1 MIINHFKIAWRNL
14 KSNSL
19 FSVINIVGLSL
30 GLSITILLYLFII
43 QERSF
48 DNMYKNKDHIY
59 RLLLHP
65 TDDDTGFEIWPQVPP
80 VTAPVLVSDIPGIK
94 SATRLF
100 EHGFGVKANIGVE
113 NTNFIEDSFYW
124 CDDQVFDV
132 FNIEI
137 VKGNK
142 QHPLE
147 RPNTVTLS
155 ETTAKKYFGN
165 ENPIGET
172 ISVDNRILLEIT
184 AVYKDFPVN
193 STLDCNAMATFQSS
207 GFQNYKGWDN
217 ASFETYFLTS
227 KNISE
232 SQLNKQLNDMLDKHV
247 SKDDKWYYFS
257 AQPFSEVHLYSS
269 DFGESYSSRIGSI
282 NDIKNMSF
290 LALLVLVIACINY
303 MNLTTARSQNR
314 SKDVGVNKTLGATT
328 GNMIVRFYTETAIIT
343 FISILLGVLLVS
355 VTVPFFNTITQQ
367 QLEVSAMLNANFVI
381 GVVIIFL
388 VTTFIAGSY
397 PALYLSSFSPKSIFN
412 PSYKIGKRI
421 VLIRKGLVVFQFAA
435 SVVLIVSVLVIYG
448 QVQYMKIKDL
458 GFNPEGVIAISTS
471 ALKNA
476 NDVDALVDEF
486 KQLSVVKAIGKAQG
500 YPGMSVSLR
509 TLRKNEEDQGI
520 NIQTNKVDPS
530 VAQVLGLELLS
541 GRMPSLSH
549 QGDSLVEAVLNK
561 KAIDYLGYTPQ
572 EAIGKKVLS
581 YLRGN
586 SIIVG
591 VVKNFNFTTLRT
603 PIGAYALHN
612 SAVDSQSYI
621 LIRFKAAADISSILE
636 QFKHTFQQVAPNAA
650 FDYDFVDS
658 TVKKLYNDEQKTANI
673 SIVFCGLA
681 IFVACLG
688 LFALANFMAEQRTKE
703 IGVRKILGA
712 SVTNIAT
719 MLSKDFLTLVLV
731 SLIIAFPIAFF
742 IMNNW
747 LQEFAY
753 RIPLRW
759 YIFAIAGLVAL
770 AAALVTISTQAIK
783 AAIMN
788 PVKNLRSE

>member
-1 MIINHFKIAWRNL
+1 MFKNYLIIAWRNL
-14 KSNSL
+14 KSNRL
-19 FSVINIVGLSL
+19 FSSINIVGLSI
-30 GLSITILLYLFII
+30 GLAITILLYLFII

-48 DNMYKNKDHIY
+48 DNMHKNKDHIY

-65 TDDDTGFEIWPQVPP
+65 TDETDFEIWPQVSP
-80 VTAPVLVSDIPGIK
+80 VIAPFLMSDIPGIK

-100 EHGFGVKANIGVE
+100 EHDFGVKASVRVS
-113 NTNFIEDSFYW
+113 NTNYIEDSFYW
-124 CDDQVFDV
+124 CDDQVF
-132 FNIEI
+132 NIFDI
-137 VKGNK
+137 DIIKGNK

-147 RPNTVTLS
+147 LPNTVTIS
-155 ETTAKKYFGN
+155 ETTAEKYFGN
-165 ENPIGET
+165 ENPIGKT
-172 ISVDNRILLEIT
+172 ISVDNGTLLKVT

-193 STLDCNAMATFQSS
+193 STLDCNVMATFQSS

-227 KNISE
+227 ENISE
-232 SQLNKQLNDMLDKHV
+232 SQLNNQLNDMLNKYV
-247 SKDDKWYYFS
+247 SKEDKWYYFS

-269 DFGESYSSRIGSI
+269 DFGESYSSRIGNI
-282 NDIKNMSF
+282 NDIKNMSL

-328 GNMIVRFYTETAIIT
+328 GNMIVRFYTETAILT
-343 FISILLGVLLVS
+343 FISMLLGILLVS

-367 QLEVSAMLNANFVI
+367 QLEVSAMLNANFVT
-381 GVVIIFL
+381 GVVLIFL
-388 VTTFIAGSY
+388 VTIFISGSY
-397 PALYLSSFSPKSIFN
+397 PALYLSSFSPRSIFN
-412 PSYKIGKRI
+412 PSHKIGKSI

-448 QVQYMKIKDL
+448 QLQYMKTKNL

-530 VAQVLGLELLS
+530 VAQVLDLELLS
-541 GRMPSLSH
+541 GRMPSLRH

-581 YLRGN
+581 NLRGN

-603 PIGAYALHN
+603 PIRAYVLHN
-612 SAVDSQSYI
+612 SSGDSQSYV
-621 LIRFKAAADISSILE
+621 LIRFKATYISSILE
-636 QFKHTFQQVAPNAA
+636 QFKHTFQQVAPNVA
-650 FDYDFVDS
+650 FDYDFIDS
-658 TVKKLYNDEQKTANI
+658 TVKKLYSDEQKTANI

-703 IGVRKILGA
+703 IGVRKVLGA
-712 SVTNIAT
+712 SVANIAT
-719 MLSKDFLTLVLV
+719 MLLKDFLTLVMV

-747 LQEFAY
+747 LQGFAY
-753 RIPLRW
+753 RISLRW

-770 AAALVTISTQAIK
+770 AVALVTISTQAIK
-783 AAIMN
+783 AAIIN